1 MILISADNS
10 IATTRPT
17 NNIIFANIEPAKVLM
32 PQWKDNAKELSRVSD
47 NVAKTLEQTSGCALN
62 PN

>member
-1 MILISADNS
+1 VDS

-17 NNIIFANIEPAKVLM
+17 NNIIFANIEA
-32 PQWKDNAKELSRVSD
+32 AKELSRVSD

-62 PN
+62 PD